1 MRGAA
6 AKCTCIVLSLLV
18 SSLFV
23 RTGNATG
30 TEVFGEEGGYVDLP
44 CAPAYDP
51 TNNLHWQ
58 VIQRGTGSNIIFL
71 VKEPGKDVEIRY
83 TRLAGRLSLR
93 DSNNLRIS
101 NLNRDDDSVDST
113 DPHFV
118 GTYRCS
124 QPQEEDPLEG
134 DQFILRVRRTPA
146 PPTDLEVITTQ
157 LYSVTVEVTAGNN
170 GLEPQ
175 SLCVWYREQG
185 TEEWKKGSGENS
197 CSRNGVT
204 EGEEVTLQSTLPAS
218 NTTYHICVVA
228 QNRLNSTRCDDA
240 YIQATT
246 DSVAS
251 FNATI
256 RLPNDAFI
264 SPDPNHRE
272 NQGLVDRI
280 IDSLNNALKP
290 AHPDL
295 QVEVVQFR
303 EGSVLVDTKMS
314 VGQQEIKSVKADLV
328 SKVRSGDLT
337 GIDVDINYLRID
349 DEIPRP
355 FNRGPQGPD
364 IVAIVLSSIA
374 AAGVALI
381 AGVAAYLFCRGS
393 AKNTYIEGVKD
404 TIEMALGL
412 DLNKLKE
419 LTKGDAN
426 LSILLPPPAA
436 TEKPISNV
444 RLPDTGFHDSTDCKN
459 IVAKAGEGNSLVI
472 IGSTGSGKT
481 QGVLAYAKGFAE
493 KNANAIMWF
502 FGRSEN
508 EEKGLTKETIKEQGI
523 ELAKKFGH
531 GNLSPEEL
539 PNKIMK
545 SLQNRQSKS
554 LLVFDDVTATSGIPA
569 AYLSA
574 SEKVTVFITTCS
586 ANLDLTLPEY
596 KMEGFTKDDVLKFLK
611 REDKKSVEIFGKTPD
626 EDLLKLADH
635 FGNLPHG
642 LSLAR
647 SYMLSSRT
655 SVKGYLRELE
665 ERSNRVGGELKA
677 HEKAVYGAI
686 LLAMENRMS
695 GTSQEML
702 KFAAILSQDRI
713 PIFILSKGVEI
724 SFDENPDKDEFITE
738 VDELSLARVEGKKEE
753 WIDGR
758 MISVHQQTQAAILAN
773 LDEEELETMRR
784 SLIQVFLEYF
794 HKDTRKIQDGYING
808 LLLPHVE
815 AVLNLRTIS
824 ELPENYHTGLA
835 RLYETIGYMY
845 CQKRLPE
852 AAIFPLEK
860 AKEMISKI
868 VPLDTDADT
877 IFQSLVEKG
886 SELYGQED
894 VYSKNLKKRVLTTGD
909 VGVLKTKAL
918 TLSDDFM
925 AAAKMGKPL
934 TEEQFQQLV
943 QLHLAYNAEQI
954 QQSFLVE
961 LAATVLYT
969 SARRIFYFQGEER
982 VQYRQTA
989 EKDLNLSLTLSQK
1002 LASDQGLE
1010 ILNKMLSQRSGTLY
1024 LLKETE
1030 GKSTEQQKED
1040 FLLAIEGYQNLINDD
1055 KDYFENGVLKK
1066 IGDDDWHRMHCYR
1079 AIVYTYNDLI
1089 TKLAT
1094 TDQERADYIRLH
1106 DESAQKMVDFGEK
1119 QVKKDDKG
1127 KVIEAPEM
1135 LPEIYNMS
1143 GDFLIQMIEKGFVK
1157 PEDGNPLG
1165 RAKQWYH
1172 EALDVE
1178 SIKAYHEAV
1187 SRLGLAKAFT
1197 LMYEAETAKVTT
1209 NGETRIPM
1217 HDADEKIPL
1226 VNNNPTLD
1234 EIHHLINAKEEMN
1247 KSLKIYEEELRN
1259 RTKDI
1264 QEAKK
1269 WNDRIVR
1276 HIDSLPNVPKEQES
1290 TV

>member
-1 MRGAA
+1 MIS
-6 AKCTCIVLSLLV
+6 CC
-18 SSLFV
+18 LFY
-23 RTGNATG
+23 
-30 TEVFGEEGGYVDLP
+30 F
-44 CAPAYDP
+44 
-51 TNNLHWQ
+51 Q
-58 VIQRGTGSNIIFL
+58 
-71 VKEPGKDVEIRY
+71 
-83 TRLAGRLSLR
+83 
-93 DSNNLRIS
+93 
-101 NLNRDDDSVDST
+101 
-113 DPHFV
+113 
-118 GTYRCS
+118 
-124 QPQEEDPLEG
+124 
-134 DQFILRVRRTPA
+134 
-146 PPTDLEVITTQ
+146 
-157 LYSVTVEVTAGNN
+157 
-170 GLEPQ
+170 
-175 SLCVWYREQG
+175 
-185 TEEWKKGSGENS
+185 
-197 CSRNGVT
+197 
-204 EGEEVTLQSTLPAS
+204 
-218 NTTYHICVVA
+218 
-228 QNRLNSTRCDDA
+228 
-240 YIQATT
+240 
-246 DSVAS
+246 
-251 FNATI
+251 
-256 RLPNDAFI
+256 
-264 SPDPNHRE
+264 
-272 NQGLVDRI
+272 
-280 IDSLNNALKP
+280 LNNALKP
-290 AHPDL
+290 AHSDL

-381 AGVAAYLFCRGS
+381 AGVAAYFFCRGS

-493 KNANAIMWF
+493 KNANAVMWF

-508 EEKGLTKETIKEQGI
+508 KEKGLTEKTIKEQGM
-523 ELAKKFGH
+523 ELAKKLVQ
-531 GNLSPEEL
+531 GNLSPGEL
-539 PNKIMK
+539 PNKIME

-554 LLVFDDVTATSGIPA
+554 LLIFDDVTATSAIPA

-574 SEKVTVFITTCS
+574 SEKVTVSITTRS
-586 ANLDLTLPEY
+586 ANLDLNLPEY
-596 KMEGFTKDDVLKFLK
+596 KMEGFAKEDVLEFMK
-611 REDKKSVEIFGKTPD
+611 REDKKSVEIFGKTSD
-626 EDLLKLADH
+626 EDLLKLARH

-647 SYMLSSRT
+647 SYMLKSNT
-655 SVKGYLRELE
+655 SVERYLRELE
-665 ERSNRVGGELKA
+665 ERSSSIGGQLKE
-677 HEKAVYGAI
+677 HEKAVYDAI
-686 LLAMENRMS
+686 QLSMDKRM
-695 GTSQEML
+695 TKASQGML
-702 KFAAILSQDRI
+702 KLAAILSQDRI
-713 PIFILSKGVEI
+713 PVFILSKGLEI
-724 SFDENPDKDEFITE
+724 SSDKNPDKDKLIEDDKDLETATDESPDRDKLIEEDKDLETATDESPGEDKFIEE
-738 VDELSLARVEGKKEE
+738 VKELSLARIEGKKEE

-758 MISVHQQTQAAILAN
+758 MISVHQQTQAAILSK
-773 LDEEELETMRR
+773 LKEKELETMTK
-784 SLIQVFLEYF
+784 SLIQAFLEYF

-815 AVLNLRTIS
+815 ALLNRPTIS
-824 ELPENYHTGLA
+824 ELPEEFHTGLA

-852 AAIFPLEK
+852 AAIPPLDK
-860 AKEMISKI
+860 AKEIISTL
-868 VPLDTDADT
+868 VPFDTDADS

-886 SELYGQED
+886 RELYGQED
-894 VYSKNLKKRVLTTGD
+894 FYSKSLKKRVLTTED
-909 VGVLKTKAL
+909 VKVLKTKAL

-925 AAAKMGKPL
+925 TTAKMGKPL

-943 QLHLAYNAEQI
+943 QLHLAYNTEQI

-989 EKDLNLSLTLSQK
+989 TKDLNLSLALSQK
-1002 LASDQGLE
+1002 LVRDQRLQ

-1024 LLKETE
+1024 LLKETQ
-1030 GKSTEQQKED
+1030 GKSPEQQKND
-1040 FLLAIEGYQNLINDD
+1040 FLLAINIYQDLINDD
-1055 KDYFENGVLKK
+1055 NDYFENGVLKK

-1079 AIVYTYNDLI
+1079 AIVYTYINLI

-1094 TDQERADYIRLH
+1094 TDQERADFIRLH
-1106 DESAQKMVDFGEK
+1106 DESAKKMVAFGEK

-1127 KVIEAPEM
+1127 KVIEEPEM

-1143 GDFLIQMIEKGFVK
+1143 GDFLVDMMEKGFVK
-1157 PEDGNPLG
+1157 PEDGNPLEK
-1165 RAKQWYH
+1165 AKQWYMK
-1172 EALDVE
+1172 ALDVR
-1178 SIKAYHEAV
+1178 SIKPYHEAV
-1187 SRLGLAKAFT
+1187 SRLRLAKVYT
-1197 LMYEAETAKVTT
+1197 LIYEAEKSTTSTNGPSTPAT
-1209 NGETRIPM
+1209 NGEISITM
-1217 HDADEKIPL
+1217 HDERIPL
-1226 VNNNPTLD
+1226 VNTKNPTRK
-1234 EIHHLINAKEEMN
+1234 EIQHLINAKEEMN
-1247 KSLKIYEEELRN
+1247 KSLKIYEETQKLRN

-1276 HIDSLPNVPKEQES
+1276 HIDSLPTVPKEQES

>member
-134 DQFILRVRRTPA
+134 DQFILRVRR
-146 PPTDLEVITTQ
+146 
-157 LYSVTVEVTAGNN
+157 
-170 GLEPQ
+170 
-175 SLCVWYREQG
+175 
-185 TEEWKKGSGENS
+185 
-197 CSRNGVT
+197 
-204 EGEEVTLQSTLPAS
+204 EEVTLQSTLPAS

-246 DSVAS
+246 DKKNDECAQKPSTSHVNSEASDKPEVCRVVRNYVLITTDSVAS

-280 IDSLNNALKP
+280 IDS
-290 AHPDL
+290 
-295 QVEVVQFR
+295 
-303 EGSVLVDTKMS
+303 
-314 VGQQEIKSVKADLV
+314 QEIKSVKADLV

-349 DEIPRP
+349 DES
-355 FNRGPQGPD
+355 PQGPD